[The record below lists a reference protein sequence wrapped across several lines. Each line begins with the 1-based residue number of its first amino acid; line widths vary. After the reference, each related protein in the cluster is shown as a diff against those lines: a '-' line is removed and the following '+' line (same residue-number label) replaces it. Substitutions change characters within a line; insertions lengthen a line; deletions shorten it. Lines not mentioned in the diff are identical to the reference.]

1 MAINKWEMSERDIQ
15 TKFITP
21 AIKKSGWDENKF
33 LEEYTFTDGRIEV
46 RGNTVTRGERKRADY
61 ILYYLP
67 NYPIAI
73 IEAKKNTLTVSAGI
87 QQALN
92 YASILDI
99 PFAYSSNGDGFIEHD
114 RINGTVR
121 ELSMDEFP
129 TPEELWMRYKNINQ
143 ISENEEK
150 IIEQPY
156 HYEIGGK
163 KPRYYQRIAI
173 NKTIESIAK
182 GQNRILLVMATGT
195 GKTFTA
201 FQIAHRLWKSKT
213 KKRILYL
220 ADRNILID
228 QTIGNDFK
236 PFDKQMTKIKHRDIN
251 KAYEV
256 YFALYQGISGN
267 EEEKNVYKQF
277 SPEFFDLVIVDE
289 CHRGSARED
298 SAWREI
304 LEYFSS
310 ATQIGLTATPKETKE
325 VSNIDYFG
333 EPIYTY
339 SLKQGIDDGFLAPY
353 KVVRCMIDKDLEGF
367 VPKAGLIDRYGTEV
381 KQDYYTV
388 SDYDRKIV
396 LDPRTE
402 LVAKRIT
409 EYLKNM
415 DRFSK
420 TIVFCVDIDH
430 AERMRH
436 ALINENSDLV
446 SENDKYI
453 MKITGDDNIGKGQLD
468 NFSDVGST
476 YPVIATTSKLL
487 TTGVDIQTCKLIVLD
502 SDIKSMT
509 EFKQIIGRG
518 TRIKEDYGKQFFTIL
533 DFRGATRLFQDPDF
547 DGEPVIIH
555 DVPDDKPMP
564 KDKPVKKP
572 LIKRPPFRKA
582 YVNDVEVEISKETV
596 QYLGPDGNLIIE
608 SVIDYSKKNVL
619 GKYATLSEFIA
630 EWTNAE
636 KKTAIIKELEQRGV
650 FLEDIRQSVG
660 KDMDDFDLIC
670 HIAYDMKPLT
680 RKERACNVKKRN
692 YFGKYSG
699 TAKEVLEAL
708 LEKYQDGGISQLE
721 DMEVLKL
728 EPFNKHGMMKIIREF
743 GGPKKY
749 IEAVM
754 DLEKELYV

>member
-1 MAINKWEMSERDIQ
+1 MSERDIQ